1 MIWGED
7 MLLTSMDI
15 TNKEFKK
22 VIRGYDS
29 EEVDEF
35 LEKIAEDYEEL
46 YKENSALK
54 EQVFVLK
61 DKIEH
66 FSKMED
72 TIQNTLLLAQN
83 AADQAKQSSQK
94 EAELIIK
101 NANDSAQRI
110 LDKANNNIVQVN
122 EEYERIKQEF
132 IKFRAKFRNFMNTQ
146 MDTFNSL
153 ESDFVKHFNVGST
166 NSEDVM
172 ARSNNVSNRRD
183 SVMINEN
190 EDKINTNNNVNM
202 NNNLDFKV
210 KDIDD
215 DDLNDS
221 ALNDIKSFFAK

>member
-1 MIWGED
+1 MIWGEG

-35 LEKIAEDYEEL
+35 LEKIAEDYEEV

-101 NANDSAQRI
+101 NANDSAQRV

-146 MDTFNSL
+146 LDTFNSL
-153 ESDFVKHFNVGST
+153 EDDFMKHFNVGST
-166 NSEDVM
+166 TNEDGLT
-172 ARSNNVSNRRD
+172 RRENVSKRE
-183 SVMINEN
+183 SVIIKEN
-190 EDKINTNNNVNM
+190 EGKINTS
-202 NNNLDFKV
+202 NLDFKV

-215 DDLNDS
+215 DDLNDN

>member
-1 MIWGED
+1 MIWGES

-101 NANDSAQRI
+101 NANDSAQRV
-110 LDKANNNIVQVN
+110 LDKANNNIIQVN

-132 IKFRAKFRNFMNTQ
+132 IKFRAKFRNFMGTQ

-153 ESDFVKHFNVGST
+153 ENEFVKHFNVGST
-166 NSEDVM
+166 NSEDVQFKNDM
-172 ARSNNVSNRRD
+172 VNKRD
-183 SVMINEN
+183 SVIIKEN
-190 EDKINTNNNVNM
+190 EGKINTP
-202 NNNLDFKV
+202 NLDFKV

-215 DDLNDS
+215 DDLNDN

>member
-35 LEKIAEDYEEL
+35 LEKISEDYEEL

-110 LDKANNNIVQVN
+110 LDKANNNIIQVN
-122 EEYERIKQEF
+122 DEYESIKQEF

-153 ESDFVKHFNVGST
+153 ENEFVKHFNVGST
-166 NSEDVM
+166 TNEDFIAQNEV
-172 ARSNNVSNRRD
+172 ANKRD
-183 SVMINEN
+183 SVIIKEN
-190 EDKINTNNNVNM
+190 EGKIDTP
-202 NNNLDFKV
+202 NLDFKV

-215 DDLNDS
+215 DDLNDNT
-221 ALNDIKSFFAK
+221 LNDIKSFFAK